1 MLSEK
6 QKSLASLRR
15 SMTDANE
22 KQAKSTALTEEDIQ
36 KMEKDLKRCETSNP
50 SKRFCREGAHY
61 HSALPVGSV
70 LF

>member
-1 MLSEK
+1 
-6 QKSLASLRR
+6 
-15 SMTDANE
+15 MTDANE
-22 KQAKSTALTEEDIQ
+22 KQAKSTALTEGDIQ
-36 KMEKDLKRCETSNP
+36 KMEKYLKMCEASNP

>member
-36 KMEKDLKRCETSNP
+36 KMEKYLKMCEASNP

-70 LF
+70 LY